1 MTGRR
6 IVPYVVPPRYAVD
19 IDTLEQLELAEW
31 QARLNVLKNRHLQ
44 AVSSMRA
51 AAAALSNVLDGHHVS
66 PEVEFT
72 LEANPDDL
80 TKEKIH
86 QLLQTP
92 INRLSIGI
100 QSFRDDDLQ
109 WMNRAH
115 TAAQSDYAV
124 KLAQDAGFSNITIDL
139 IYSIPGMS
147 AQAWKENLRAAASL
161 HVDHISAYSLTVEP
175 GTYFGHLEKKG
186 KLKSFPQESSE
197 EQFLLMSEFL
207 GEKGYE
213 HYEVSNFAREGCQS
227 KHNTAYWEGKKYLG
241 IGPSAHS
248 FDGDSRQWNI
258 ANNGVYVRS
267 IQKDEV
273 FYERELLDQR
283 TKLNEYIMTG
293 LRTSRGIQLDYI
305 EKAFGID
312 LINTHAEL
320 IQELIHT
327 GKMLQANSQLKLTAQ
342 GFLLADRIASE
353 FFIVE

>member
-1 MTGRR
+1 MSIMKFPILHEKVANQNTTPLIGR
-6 IVPYVVPPRYAVD
+6 
-19 IDTLEQLELAEW
+19 E
-31 QARLNVLKNRHLQ
+31 
-44 AVSSMRA
+44 
-51 AAAALSNVLDGHHVS
+51 
-66 PEVEFT
+66 
-72 LEANPDDL
+72 
-80 TKEKIH
+80 
-86 QLLQTP
+86 
-92 INRLSIGI
+92 
-100 QSFRDDDLQ
+100 
-109 WMNRAH
+109 
-115 TAAQSDYAV
+115 
-124 KLAQDAGFSNITIDL
+124 
-139 IYSIPGMS
+139 
-147 AQAWKENLRAAASL
+147 
-161 HVDHISAYSLTVEP
+161 
-175 GTYFGHLEKKG
+175 
-186 KLKSFPQESSE
+186 
-197 EQFLLMSEFL
+197 
-207 GEKGYE
+207 
-213 HYEVSNFAREGCQS
+213 
-227 KHNTAYWEGKKYLG
+227 KKYLG

-342 GFLLADRIASE
+342 GFLLAYRIASE